1 MFHIGTK
8 VRVKDF
14 PPPVGQS
21 VSFSFNGLVG
31 VVKGAQPVG
40 SGLDNK
46 TVYAYLVYFEDVE
59 VPFSRMNPKTNKID
73 RGIER
78 TAAQNYFEEAYLE
91 SAQ

>member
-21 VSFSFNGLVG
+21 VPFSFNGLVG
-31 VVKGAQPVG
+31 TVKDAQPVG
-40 SGLDNK
+40 SGLNGK

-59 VPFSRMNPKTNKID
+59 VPYARPNPATNKID
-73 RGIER
+73 RGIEKS
-78 TAAQNYFEEAYLE
+78 AAQNYFEEAYLE
-91 SAQ
+91 SVQ